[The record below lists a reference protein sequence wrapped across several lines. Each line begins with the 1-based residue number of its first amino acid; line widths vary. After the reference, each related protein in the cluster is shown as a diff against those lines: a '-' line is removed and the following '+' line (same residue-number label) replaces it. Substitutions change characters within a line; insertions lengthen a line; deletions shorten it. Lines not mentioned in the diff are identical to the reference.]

1 MTRLG
6 YSIKDINTLSP
17 DLVKKVA
24 RACLG
29 ALNHLHS
36 TRPKVCMLFVLQQ
49 APVGWEFNKQHEQ
62 AARCDQSLGTPGHA
76 IALLFALGTRLR
88 MMVYEVV
95 T

>member
-6 YSIKDINTLSP
+6 YSIRDINLLPP

-29 ALNHLHS
+29 ALDHLHS
-36 TRPKVCMLFVLQQ
+36 TSPQVCMLFVLQQ
-49 APVGWEFNKQHEQ
+49 APVGREFKKQHEQ

-76 IALLFALGTRLR
+76 VALLFALGTRLR
-88 MMVYEVV
+88 MMVMKL
-95 T
+95 